1 MIGFLRDGSILGG
14 MIKVLRRNTYLVEE
28 QARLLS
34 ARFAY
39 DVRDPETGEILL
51 RCREGE
57 IGKFARV
64 FRFSEYK
71 RTTPFSLGVY
81 TPDDRL
87 LMRVCRGVP
96 VFSSRVRVLDAE
108 GVPIGD
114 FRQKVFSFAAVFDVL
129 DARGQIMCR
138 LKGKGIGGEFLFV
151 TQQGLTLARVTKKW
165 AGMTKE
171 LLTSADHYLL
181 VIDEAVPQDSMLRQ
195 LILASALCI
204 GMVVKFEI
212 P

>member
-1 MIGFLRDGSILGG
+1 
-14 MIKVLRRNTYLVEE
+14 MIKALSRNTYLVEE
-28 QARLLS
+28 QAHLLS

-39 DVRDPETGEILL
+39 DVRDPASGEILL

-57 IGKFARV
+57 IGKMARC

-71 RTTPFSLGVY
+71 RTTPFSLGVF

-87 LMRVCRGVP
+87 VMRVTRGVP

-108 GVPIGD
+108 DVPIGG
-114 FRQKVFSFAAVFDVL
+114 FRQKVFSFSSAFDVL
-129 DARGQIMCR
+129 DARGQAVCR

-151 TQQGLTLARVTKKW
+151 TQEGMTLARVTKKW
-165 AGMTKE
+165 AGLTKE

-181 VIDEAVPQDSMLRQ
+181 VIDEAVPQEDTLRR

-204 GMVVKFEI
+204 GLVVKFKL